1 MRIKNVWAAVL
12 LGIPLAFMSAFFIV
26 PFLVVVAASFQNGE
40 GTWSLANYGRI
51 FADTYYPN
59 VLYTTFKLSLMSTV
73 ASFLIG
79 YPIAYYIV
87 NVLRSRMS
95 RRVCYVLVIMPL
107 FTSNIVRSFGWI
119 ILLGRQGLVNST
131 LVTLGLVD
139 RPVPILFTELSI
151 VIGLTYILV
160 PFMVLTVASVL
171 QTIDKSLVEA
181 ALDLGT
187 SRFGTFVR
195 VTFPLSLPGVIAGSL
210 IVFTLAVSAYVV
222 PSIMS
227 GGRTVVMAMS
237 IFEQYGSLFDFNFG
251 AALAVGLLVITLVLI
266 ALYLFFIERQP
277 MGRQAVQS

>member
-1 MRIKNVWAAVL
+1 VRIKNFWAAIL
-12 LGIPLAFMSAFFIV
+12 LGVPLAFMTAFFIV
-26 PFLVVVAASFQNGE
+26 PFLVVAVASFQNGQ
-40 GTWSLANYGRI
+40 GAWSLANYGRI
-51 FADTYYPN
+51 FADTYYLN
-59 VLYTTFKLSLMSTV
+59 VLYITFKLSLMSTV

-87 NVLRSRMS
+87 NVLRGRLS
-95 RRVCYVLVIMPL
+95 RRICYVLVIMPL

-187 SRFGTFVR
+187 SRLGTFFR
-195 VTFPLSLPGVIAGSL
+195 VTFPLSLPGVVAGSL

-251 AALAVGLLVITLVLI
+251 AALAVGLLVITLILI

-277 MGRQAVQS
+277 ARRHAVQS

>member
-1 MRIKNVWAAVL
+1 MRIKNVWAAAL
-12 LGIPLAFMSAFFIV
+12 LGIPLAFMTAFFII
-26 PFLVVVAASFQNGE
+26 PFLVVVVASFRNEQGD
-40 GTWSLANYGRI
+40 WSLANYVRI

-59 VLYTTFKLSLMSTV
+59 VLYTTFKLSLISTV

-87 NVLRSRMS
+87 NVLRSRLS
-95 RRVCYVLVIMPL
+95 RRICYVLVIMPL
-107 FTSNIVRSFGWI
+107 FAGDIVRSFGWI

-131 LVTLGLVD
+131 LVSLGVVD

-187 SRFGTFVR
+187 NRFETFLR
-195 VTFPLSLPGVIAGSL
+195 VTFPLSLPGVVAGSL

-251 AALAVGLLVITLVLI
+251 AALAVGLLVITLILI

-277 MGRQAVQS
+277 VGQQAVQS